1 MAFSETSFQP
11 IQCFFRWPWINWT
24 YQHFWRLYH
33 ILSYC
38 LPTNMDGAGAYYFM
52 EIQGST
58 LDISD
63 GTEKLRQVLAAKCSW
78 SSGWW
83 STPRNSERRFFFL
96 RFFLLEMQ
104 FRFWK
109 VNLGKPLEYFPRS
122 KTSKQFSEILWFQHV
137 STGRIRISR
146 LDLTTRGPENTTWTA
161 YLLSAVEDNAP
172 LKPIVA
178 PAAGMHP
185 PGPCGA

>member
-1 MAFSETSFQP
+1 M
-11 IQCFFRWPWINWT
+11 FFRWPWINWT

-83 STPRNSERRFFFL
+83 STPRNSERRFFSP
-96 RFFLLEMQ
+96 FFLLEMQ

-109 VNLGKPLEYFPRS
+109 VNLGKPIGLFS
-122 KTSKQFSEILWFQHV
+122 TVQNFKTVQWNSLV
-137 STGRIRISR
+137 STCFNGSHPHFTFRSYNPRPGKHNLNCILAVSSR
-146 LDLTTRGPENTTWTA
+146 RQCSIETNSCSCIWDASTGPMWCIGLPMKN
-161 YLLSAVEDNAP
+161 
-172 LKPIVA
+172 
-178 PAAGMHP
+178 
-185 PGPCGA
+185 